1 MRRFHEPRVTARR
14 RRWQRVQE
22 LLTVGHWP
30 ARLAHLLGAQ
40 RPVGISRERFE
51 LRPVGTPRSL
61 PVAFASDFHAG
72 PCTHPLV
79 LDSACRALAAL
90 EAPLLLLAGDFVCVS
105 SRDIRELAPRLADIP
120 APLGKFAVLGN
131 HDYWAGAAPVAN
143 ALEAAG
149 VRVLLNESVRL
160 APPYDEVWICGLDDP
175 ISGHPNPEAALEG
188 ASGQRIVLMHAPSGL
203 GLLGGRRFELA
214 LCGHTHGGQLA
225 LPGGAPLFVPEGPDY
240 RRFAQGRFQLDRERF
255 LFVTRGVGYSTVPVR
270 SFCPSEV
277 VALELDCIPS
287 HAPARAQQ
295 LPVRRASHPRE
306 LTRPL

>member
-1 MRRFHEPRVTARR
+1 MRRFHHPRVTARR
-14 RRWQRVQE
+14 RDWQRMQE
-22 LLTVGHWP
+22 LLTLGHWP
-30 ARLAHLLGAQ
+30 ARLAHLLGGQ
-40 RPVGISRERFE
+40 GPVGVSRERFE
-51 LRPVGTPRSL
+51 LSAPGEQRRL

-72 PCTHPLV
+72 PCTHPRV

-131 HDYWAGAAPVAN
+131 HDYWAGAAPVAD

-160 APPYDEVWICGLDDP
+160 PAPYDQVWICGLDDP
-175 ISGHPNPEAALEG
+175 ISGHPDPGAALDG
-188 ASGQRIVLMHAPSGL
+188 AGGKRIVLMHAPSGL
-203 GLLGGRRFELA
+203 GLLGERPFELA

-225 LPGGAPLFVPEGPDY
+225 LPGSTPLFVPEGPEY
-240 RRFAQGRFQLDRERF
+240 RRFAQGRFQLERGRS
-255 LFVTRGVGYSTVPVR
+255 LFVTRGVGYSTVPIR
-270 SFCPSEV
+270 TFCPSEV
-277 VALELDCIPS
+277 VALQLDFVTSPTAVRAQ
-287 HAPARAQQ
+287 APAW
-295 LPVRRASHPRE
+295 RASHPRQ